1 MKLRLSL
8 LVLSIAIALGAVVG
22 DSIAERRVAT
32 QNAMLYAVG
41 TPQAVGNTD
50 ASAGR
55 ISNKSENSKGGVTTM
70 PNVVKAGVEAPAVT
84 RFRINAGQSH
94 FNSTQAST
102 AKTGGEQYQ
111 SKITGRL
118 TLHGVT
124 RPITIPAQAPL
135 SGGTIRVRGGSRS
148 GIAITTSNA
157 CLREGGT
164 VKAKDEMKLSFD
176 VVANKY

>member
-1 MKLRLSL
+1 
-8 LVLSIAIALGAVVG
+8 
-22 DSIAERRVAT
+22 
-32 QNAMLYAVG
+32 MLYAVG
-41 TPQAVGNTD
+41 LPQAVGNTD
-50 ASAGR
+50 ASAGG
-55 ISNKSENSKGGVTTM
+55 ISNKNENLKGGVTAM
-70 PNVVKAGVEAPAVT
+70 PNVVKAEVEAPAVT

-94 FNSTQAST
+94 FNSTQVST
-102 AKTGGEQYQ
+102 TKTGGEQYQ

-135 SGGTIRVRGGSRS
+135 SGAPLRARGGSRS

-164 VKAKDEMKLSFD
+164 AKAKDEMKLSFD